1 MYRNKTTFSF
11 LIACLVTICIV
22 RAQDTPTPA
31 TVPYYCGFEDEAERS
46 NWLFH
51 RNGYYFFN
59 KWMIGTAT
67 HSEGEYA
74 LYVTNNSSTGYT
86 YDVTHESVAW
96 AYRDVF
102 FDPENQGYTISFD
115 FKGMGEKINLITYDY
130 LNVYVGPPAEIE
142 DINYSYN
149 YNPTIDPPEGATLFL
164 EKLCQNS
171 DWTNYSFTVDAS
183 FSGVQRIYF
192 MWRNDGSGGTQPPAA
207 IDNIS
212 ITPVTCAKPAFL
224 TANVIDTTLVL
235 SWLAITSADS
245 YSILYKKSSDSIY
258 IECSSPYNY
267 LEINDFQYG
276 TSYDWKVRSNCA
288 DDEYSFWSE
297 STFQTLAPNAH
308 LPYYYG
314 FEDSTENANWLFFN
328 EDTTNRW
335 TIGNATS
342 NGGESALYISNDGG
356 ISNIYTANVGRIASY
371 WACRDFYIPD
381 NYSTY
386 SISFDFKGMGETV
399 SGTLYDYMQVFWGP
413 AVAPY
418 GNAIPDGAVQLGDDL
433 NLVSEWTN
441 YRFVLSEQHGLLRLY
456 FRWRT
461 DSYGGTN
468 PPAAVDNIVIEGS
481 TCQVPIYLSTSEV
494 MDSTANVAW
503 YPAVPSASYVLAYKT
518 EEDSLFTEVAVSTN
532 SYHLA
537 DLMPATNYVWKVRTL
552 CSENEE
558 SIWSEDQSFT
568 TYAPLAR
575 LPYSCGFENA
585 TENAAWQMDITSNG
599 PHWQVGTGA
608 HHSSGHALYVGA
620 NTLNSA
626 NYEGYEYVCYA
637 YRDFYIDPS
646 YHEFELSF
654 YHRCGG
660 THVNATN
667 NVFKTFIGSP
677 TNPPFGYSP
686 QGAEQIGT
694 TIVRD
699 QNWTQH
705 TYTVDRN
712 HTGFQRLYFYWEQP
726 DPTTDNPPSAVDDIV
741 FVGHTCGRPENLSVT
756 STDEQSISIHFS
768 PCVPDD
774 HAWEAALIKEGEDW
788 ESAQYVMMD
797 DTNYT
802 FNSLNSNTIY
812 SIYVR
817 TVCSDEDQSNW
828 TQVVTTHTGCGEITE
843 LPYTENFDRYGNDN
857 YPWCWERFPWSGD
870 FGVYPMIYTA
880 TTNYILNQLP
890 SPPGYFA
897 LAASAPAY
905 TIAILPPISSY
916 IPINELKVRYWYEQT
931 GLLRSYFSVGV
942 MEDPEDTST
951 FVPIRTLHSEDW
963 GLEEMWL
970 EDTVFLASYTGNG
983 RYIAF
988 KFSSDFDAETHFI
1001 IDNITIDTVLS
1012 HDGLKDRDV
1021 GPNILLYPNPA
1032 NDVVNVCIQG
1042 SVLDIT
1048 ESEVYDINGRL
1059 LRTAKGAGQQLQIS
1073 VADLARGMY
1082 FLKIYCGNKAVIK
1095 RFVKQ

>member
-1 MYRNKTTFSF
+1 MYKNKTTFSF
-11 LIACLVTICIV
+11 LIACLVTICMA
-22 RAQDTPTPA
+22 RAQDTPIPA

-115 FKGMGEKINLITYDY
+115 FKGMGEKINQITHDY

-413 AVAPY
+413 AVVPY

-558 SIWSEDQSFT
+558 SIWAEDQMFT
-568 TYAPLAR
+568 THAPLAR
-575 LPYSCGFENA
+575 LPYSCGFENG
-585 TENAAWQMDITSNG
+585 TENAAWQMDVTANG
-599 PHWQVGTGA
+599 PHWQIGTGA
-608 HHSSGHALYVGA
+608 HHLSGHALYVGA
-620 NTLNSA
+620 NSLNSA
-626 NYEGYEYVCYA
+626 NYEGYQYVCYA

-646 YHEFELSF
+646 YHELELSF

-660 THVNATN
+660 THINATN
-667 NVFKTFIGSP
+667 NVFKTFIGPP
-677 TNPPFGYSP
+677 TNPPFGYFP
-686 QGAEQIGT
+686 QGAEQIGS

-705 TYTVDRN
+705 TYTIDRS
-712 HTGFQRLYFYWEQP
+712 HTGFQRLYFYWGQP

-741 FVGHTCGRPENLSVT
+741 FVGHTCGRPTNLSVT
-756 STDEQSISIHFS
+756 HTDERSISIHFS
-768 PCVPDD
+768 PCTASD
-774 HAWEAALIKEGEDW
+774 HAWEAALIEEGGNWED
-788 ESAQYVMMD
+788 AQYFMMY
-797 DTNYT
+797 DTNFT
-802 FNSLNSNTIY
+802 FYNLNSNAIY

-817 TVCSDEDQSNW
+817 TVCEYEDQSNW
-828 TQVVTTHTGCGEITE
+828 TPVVSTHTGCGEITE

-857 YPWCWERFPWSGD
+857 YPWCWSKI
-870 FGVYPMIYTA
+870 YPNYGNYPIIFNQQYPNSQHYLRMASDENLHSMAITPPFN
-880 TTNYILNQLP
+880 TNCTMDQL
-890 SPPGYFA
+890 
-897 LAASAPAY
+897 
-905 TIAILPPISSY
+905 I
-916 IPINELKVRYWYEQT
+916 VRY
-931 GLLRSYFSVGV
+931 SYNSGCSNWTLSVGV
-942 MEDPEDTST
+942 IEDPEDEST
-951 FVPIRTLHSEDW
+951 FTPIKTIQSINDW
-963 GLEEMWL
+963 SSWNDMID
-970 EDTVFLASYTGNG
+970 DTVYLTSYTGNG

-988 KFSSDFDAETHFI
+988 QYVAHASEGGEHLLD
-1001 IDNITIDTVLS
+1001 IDNVTIDTALS
-1012 HDGLKDRDV
+1012 HVEDGIADRNLEPFV
-1021 GPNILLYPNPA
+1021 FLYPNPA
-1032 NDVVNVCIQG
+1032 NSHINIYIQDRTSNLTEVALYDV
-1042 SVLDIT
+1042 
-1048 ESEVYDINGRL
+1048 NGRI
-1059 LRTAKGAGQQLQIS
+1059 LRTSKGSGQQLQIS
-1073 VADLARGMY
+1073 VADLAHGMY
-1082 FLKIYCGNKAVIK
+1082 FVKIYCGNKSVVK
-1095 RFVKQ
+1095 QFVKQ

>member
-46 NWLFH
+46 NWTFH
-51 RNGYYFFN
+51 QNVNYNNNR
-59 KWMIGTAT
+59 WTIGTGT

-74 LYVTNNSSTGYT
+74 LYVTNYSATGYT
-86 YDVTHESVAW
+86 YDVTRESIAW
-96 AYRDVF
+96 SYRDVF
-102 FDPENQGYTISFD
+102 FDPENQEYIISFD
-115 FKGMGEKINLITYDY
+115 FKGMGEVVNSTCYDY
-130 LNVYVGPPAEIE
+130 MNVYIGPPTDIE
-142 DINYSYN
+142 DIYYN
-149 YNPTIDPPEGATLFL
+149 NDYNPTIDPPEGATLFL
-164 EKLCQNS
+164 EKLCQKS
-171 DWTNYSFTVDAS
+171 DWTNYWFTVDAS

-192 MWRNDGSGGTQPPAA
+192 MWHNDRSAGTQPPAA

-212 ITPVTCAKPAFL
+212 ITPITCAKPAFL

-235 SWLAITSADS
+235 SWEAITNANS
-245 YSILYKKSSDSIY
+245 YTILYKKSSDSIY
-258 IECSSPYNY
+258 IERTSPYNY
-267 LEINDFQYG
+267 LEINDFQYN

-288 DDEYSFWSE
+288 DDDQSFWSE
-297 STFQTLAPNAH
+297 STFHTLVPSAH
-308 LPYYYG
+308 LPYNYG

-335 TIGNATS
+335 TIGNATA
-342 NGGESALYISNDGG
+342 NGGETSLYISNDGG
-356 ISNIYTANVGRIASY
+356 VSNVYTANVGRIVSY

-381 NYSTY
+381 SYSTY

-413 AVAPY
+413 AVVPN
-418 GNAIPDGAVQLGDDL
+418 GNDIPAGAVKLGEDL

-441 YRFVLSEQHGLLRLY
+441 YRFVLSDQHGMLRLY

-494 MDSTANVAW
+494 MDSSANVAW
-503 YPAVPSASYVLAYKT
+503 YPAVPIASYVLAYKT
-518 EEDSLFTEVAVSTN
+518 EEDSLFTEVTVNTN
-532 SYHLA
+532 NYHFT
-537 DLMPATNYVWKVRTL
+537 DLMPAMNYVWKVRTL

-585 TENAAWQMDITSNG
+585 TENAAWQMDVTSNG

-626 NYEGYEYVCYA
+626 NYQGYHYVCYA

-646 YHEFELSF
+646 YLEFELSF

-667 NVFKTFIGSP
+667 NVFKTFIGPP

-741 FVGHTCGRPENLSVT
+741 FVGHTCGRPANLNVT

-788 ESAQYVMMD
+788 ESAQYFMMY

-802 FNSLNSNTIY
+802 FDNLNSNTIY

-843 LPYTENFDRYGNDN
+843 LPYTENFVRYGNDN
-857 YPWCWERFPWSGD
+857 YPWCWSKI
-870 FGVYPMIYTA
+870 YPSYG
-880 TTNYILNQLP
+880 NYPIIFNQRYLRMASDENLHSMAITPPFNTSYSMNQL
-890 SPPGYFA
+890 
-897 LAASAPAY
+897 
-905 TIAILPPISSY
+905 I
-916 IPINELKVRYWYEQT
+916 VRY
-931 GLLRSYFSVGV
+931 SYNSGCSNWTLSVGV
-942 MEDPEDTST
+942 IEDPEDEST
-951 FVPIRTLHSEDW
+951 FTPIKTIQSIDDW
-963 GLEEMWL
+963 SAWDEMI
-970 EDTVFLASYTGNG
+970 EDTVYLTSYTGSG

-988 KFSSDFDAETHFI
+988 QYIAHASEGGEHLLD
-1001 IDNITIDTVLS
+1001 IDNVIIDTVLS
-1012 HDGLKDRDV
+1012 REETGIGDRDIEPFV
-1021 GPNILLYPNPA
+1021 IVYPNPA
-1032 NDVVNVCIQG
+1032 NDVVNICIQDRIA
-1042 SVLDIT
+1042 SLK
-1048 ESEVYDINGRL
+1048 EVELYDINGRL
-1059 LRTAKGAGQQLQIS
+1059 LRTAKGSGQQLQIP

-1082 FLKIYCGNKAVIK
+1082 FVKIYCGEKAVVK

>member
-1 MYRNKTTFSF
+1 MKKTTFSF
-11 LIACLVTICIV
+11 LIACLVTICMV
-22 RAQDTPTPA
+22 RAQDTPIPA
-31 TVPYYCGFEDEAERS
+31 TTPYYCGFEDEAERS
-46 NWLFH
+46 NWTFH
-51 RNGYYFFN
+51 QNVNYEYNCNR
-59 KWMIGTAT
+59 WTVGTAT
-67 HSEGEYA
+67 HSEGDYS
-74 LYVTNNSSTGYT
+74 LYITTSSMSGYT
-86 YDVTHESVAW
+86 YNIGNKTVTW
-96 AYRDVF
+96 AYRDIF
-102 FDPENQGYTISFD
+102 FDPEYQEYIISFD
-115 FKGMGEKINLITYDY
+115 FKGMGEVASQRPYDY
-130 LNVYVGPPAEIE
+130 MSVYVGPPATIT
-142 DINYSYN
+142 DVYYSAYD
-149 YNPTIDPPEGATLFL
+149 PVVDPPEGATLFL
-164 EKLCQNS
+164 GNLCQIS
-171 DWTNYSFTVDAS
+171 DWTNYWFTVDAS

-192 MWRNDGSGGTQPPAA
+192 LWHNDAGGGTQPPAA

-212 ITPVTCAKPAFL
+212 ITPITCAKPAFL

-235 SWLAITSADS
+235 SWEAITSADS
-245 YSILYKKSSDSIY
+245 YTVLYKKSVDSIY
-258 IECSSPYNY
+258 IERSSSYNY
-267 LEINDFQYG
+267 LEISDFQYG

-335 TIGNATS
+335 TIGNATA

-371 WACRDFYIPD
+371 WACRDFFIPD

-399 SGTLYDYMQVFWGP
+399 SGTQYDYLQVYWGP
-413 AVAPY
+413 PVEPNGNDIPAEAVK
-418 GNAIPDGAVQLGDDL
+418 LGEDL

-441 YRFVLSEQHGLLRLY
+441 YRFVLSGQHGMLRLY

-494 MDSTANVAW
+494 MDSSANVAW

-626 NYEGYEYVCYA
+626 NYQGYHYVCYA

-646 YHEFELSF
+646 YLEFELSF

-667 NVFKTFIGSP
+667 NVFKTFIGPP

-705 TYTVDRN
+705 TYTLDGT

-741 FVGHTCGRPENLSVT
+741 FVGHTCGRPANLSVT

-768 PCVPDD
+768 PCVSDD

-788 ESAQYVMMD
+788 ESAQYFMMY

-802 FNSLNSNTIY
+802 FYNLSSNTIY

-817 TVCSDEDQSNW
+817 TICSDEDQSNW
-828 TQVVTTHTGCGEITE
+828 TQVVSTHTGCEEITE
-843 LPYTENFDRYGNDN
+843 LPYIENFDRYGNDI
-857 YPWCWERFPWSGD
+857 YPWCWSKI
-870 FGVYPMIYTA
+870 YPNYADYPKIYNQQYLRMASDENLHSMAITPPFN
-880 TTNYILNQLP
+880 TTCSMDQL
-890 SPPGYFA
+890 
-897 LAASAPAY
+897 
-905 TIAILPPISSY
+905 I
-916 IPINELKVRYWYEQT
+916 VRY
-931 GLLRSYFSVGV
+931 SYNSGCSNWTLSVGV
-942 MEDPEDTST
+942 IEDPEDEST
-951 FVPIRTLHSEDW
+951 FTPVKILQSIDDW
-963 GLEEMWL
+963 TTCNDIID
-970 EDTVFLASYTGNG
+970 DTVYLTSYAGTG

-988 KFSSDFDAETHFI
+988 QYLAHASEGGEHLLDI
-1001 IDNITIDTVLS
+1001 NNITIDTVLN
-1012 HDGLKDRDV
+1012 HDGLEDRTV
-1021 GPNILLYPNPA
+1021 EPNILLYPNPA
-1032 NDVVNVCIQG
+1032 NDVVNICIQDVIA
-1042 SVLDIT
+1042 SLK
-1048 ESEVYDINGRL
+1048 EVELYDINGRR
-1059 LRTAKGAGQQLQIS
+1059 LRAAKGSGQQVQIS
-1073 VADLARGMY
+1073 VSDLARGMY
-1082 FLKIYCGNKAVIK
+1082 FVKIYCGENAVVK